1 MFELRWRPLKSFK
14 LSHGPLGI
22 QPDWQP
28 IGIQPEETVCHS
40 QVIRHLHKTSATLEL
55 SPETAQRPRCLWRK

>member
-22 QPDWQP
+22 QPDWQL
-28 IGIQPEETVCHS
+28 IVIQPEETEDICTGIYFQS
-40 QVIRHLHKTSATLEL
+40 
-55 SPETAQRPRCLWRK
+55 